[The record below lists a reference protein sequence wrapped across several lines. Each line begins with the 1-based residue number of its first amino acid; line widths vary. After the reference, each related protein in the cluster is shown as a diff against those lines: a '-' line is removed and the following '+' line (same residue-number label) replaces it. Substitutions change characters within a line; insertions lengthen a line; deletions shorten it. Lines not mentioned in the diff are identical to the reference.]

1 MKKVFERK
9 ENSIIAVLIC
19 IIGVL
24 LVVIFADDKDSI
36 VVATDTLLVEGTAE
50 SESEEIASE
59 VMETQVTKAVVEET
73 DIAIVEV
80 ESVEVES
87 EEATTED
94 WGSFTQYYMD
104 NPIDNIL
111 SEQIAKASPEVAVRD
126 LQELYKA
133 LWYEEYDGMLEH
145 IRKYCIYEE
154 EQENW
159 SRFYTEAES
168 SYEELRPLIKNLML
182 ETFDVPSDSPE
193 KATWGWGSGTASRL
207 AMQEGM
213 YYRNLCMLLVPF
225 INNLDE
231 KYEFITVDEIMKRVE
246 ETISGETVVEE
257 IADSEVEEARMA
269 YGEAL
274 WDVLQRGILP
284 DGRQLDW
291 VAESSAKQN
300 SFAISD
306 IDRDGK
312 EELMIRWKNAAV
324 AGMVEIVYGYDDGT
338 IFQELAHWPG
348 MVYYNNGMVVVSHFR
363 GQHGADTVWPY
374 DLYCY
379 DEEEDVYQY
388 IATALSWD
396 KATLEKNEDGFLF
409 PDELDL
415 DGDGVLYYIL
425 TDFSVWP
432 FDVNCLVDKAEYEK
446 WRSSYM
452 DGAKKMS
459 VTYQSIIDQNIS
471 ELGYPKPFVFVP
483 EPKG

>member
-1 MKKVFERK
+1 MKKGFERK
-9 ENSIIAVLIC
+9 ENCIIAVLTC
-19 IIGVL
+19 IIAVL
-24 LVVIFADDKDSI
+24 LVVIFADEEKGAVAVADI
-36 VVATDTLLVEGTAE
+36 VRTEMESATEDTETFESEMKEETVVQEIATVEGTQ
-50 SESEEIASE
+50 EEPN
-59 VMETQVTKAVVEET
+59 
-73 DIAIVEV
+73 
-80 ESVEVES
+80 
-87 EEATTED
+87 ED
-94 WGSFTQYYMD
+94 FGSFAQYYMD

-111 SEQIAKASPEVAVRD
+111 SEQIATATPQIAVRD
-126 LQELYKA
+126 LQELYKE

-168 SYEELRPLIKNLML
+168 GYDELEPLIKNLML
-182 ETFDVPSDSPE
+182 ETFEVPSDSPE

-213 YYRNLCMLLVPF
+213 YYRNLCMLLVPV
-225 INNLDE
+225 INNLEE
-231 KYEFITVDEIMKRVE
+231 KYEFVTVEEIMERVDEITGG
-246 ETISGETVVEE
+246 ETIVEV
-257 IADSEVEEARMA
+257 IVSSEVEEARMA

-274 WDVLQRGILP
+274 WEVLQRGILP

-312 EELMIRWKNAAV
+312 EELIIRWENAAV
-324 AGMVEIVYGYDDGT
+324 AWMMEAVYGYQDGVLY
-338 IFQELAHWPG
+338 QELTHWPLITYYDND
-348 MVYYNNGMVVVSHFR
+348 MVEVRHYR
-363 GQHGADTVWPY
+363 GQPGAETLWPY
-374 DLYCY
+374 DMYCY
-379 DEEEDVYQY
+379 DEEKDVYQY
-388 IATALSWD
+388 VATALSWD
-396 KATLEKNEDGFLF
+396 KAILEMNEDDYMF

-446 WRSSYM
+446 WRNSYM
-452 DGAKKMS
+452 DGAKEMNIN
-459 VTYQSIIDQNIS
+459 YQSIIDQNIS
-471 ELGYPKPFVFVP
+471 RLGYPKPYVFVP